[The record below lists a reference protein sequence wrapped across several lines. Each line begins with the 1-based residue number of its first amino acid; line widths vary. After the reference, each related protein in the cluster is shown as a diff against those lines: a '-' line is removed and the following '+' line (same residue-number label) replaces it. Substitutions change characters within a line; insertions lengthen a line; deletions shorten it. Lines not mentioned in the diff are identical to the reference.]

1 MKRRPLIEKLK
12 EYNEAY
18 IPMHMPGHK
27 RNTELS
33 PRSSYLKDLSAH
45 LDITEV
51 QGFDDLHSPEGILL
65 ESMREA
71 AEFWGSETS
80 RYLVNGSTCGI
91 LSVVYALT
99 EPGDKILVA
108 RNCHKSVYHAVE
120 IRDLHPV
127 FILPEEDEETGILL
141 DIRPDQVKSKLIE
154 HGDIKLVV
162 ITSPTYEG
170 VISDI
175 QKICMQ
181 AHEQG
186 IPVLVDEAHGA
197 HLGHFDIFPESAVRL
212 GADVVIQSMHKTLP
226 SLTQTAIL
234 HINGKLIDHEKICRA
249 ISMFETSS
257 PSYLLIAS
265 MDSCMRLLKEEG
277 KILLKEWRSDLDSVR
292 RGMEELRYLKLFG
305 HKRKNFFDYDVSK
318 IVIYTGDTSMTGKE
332 LAELLRRKYRIET
345 EMSSTDYCTAMTGLG
360 DRMEDL
366 KQLGRALREIDRE
379 LERFSP
385 GGGRSTKT
393 KYLLPKQCVD
403 IGRALSSPD
412 EIVGHSEA
420 EGRICSEY
428 VWAYPPG
435 IPLLAPGEFITSEIL
450 ALFKSYAEQG
460 IELRWGKKHSS
471 KEVCVLL
478 P

>member
-1 MKRRPLIEKLK
+1 MRRESLIEKLK
-12 EYNEAY
+12 EYNETY

-33 PRSSYLKDLSAH
+33 PGSSYLKDLSAH

-51 QGFDDLHSPEGILL
+51 EGFDDLHSPEGILL

-91 LSVVYALT
+91 LSAIYALT
-99 EPGDKILVA
+99 DPGDKILLA

-120 IRDLHPV
+120 IRGLRPV

-141 DIRPDQVKSKLIE
+141 DIRSDEVERRLRE
-154 HGDIKLVV
+154 HGDIRLVV

-175 QKICMQ
+175 REICMK
-181 AHEQG
+181 AHGQG
-186 IPVLVDEAHGA
+186 VPVLVDEAHGA
-197 HLGHFDIFPESAVRL
+197 HLGHFGIFPKSAVGL

-234 HINGKLIDHEKICRA
+234 HINGKLVDHEEICRA

-277 KILLKEWRSDLDSVR
+277 RTLLEGWKVDLESFR
-292 RGMEELRYLKLFG
+292 REMEELRHLKLFD
-305 HKRKNFFDYDVSK
+305 HRREDFFDYDVSK
-318 IVIYTGDTSMTGKE
+318 IVIYTGAAFMTGKE
-332 LAELLRRKYRIET
+332 LAELLRREYRIET
-345 EMSSTDYCTAMTGLG
+345 EMSSTDYCIAMTGLG
-360 DRMEDL
+360 DKAENL
-366 KQLGRALREIDRE
+366 KHLSRALREIDRE
-379 LERFSP
+379 LERFSTE
-385 GGGRSTKT
+385 GRRTIKT

-403 IGRALSSPD
+403 IGRALSSLD
-412 EIVGHSEA
+412 EIVEHSEA

-428 VWAYPPG
+428 IWAYPPG
-435 IPLLAPGEFITSEIL
+435 IPLLAPGELITGEIL
-450 ALFKSYAEQG
+450 ALFASYADQG
-460 IELRWGKKHSS
+460 IELRWGKKHSN
-471 KEVCVLL
+471 KQVCVLL

>member
-12 EYNEAY
+12 EYNETY

-27 RNTELS
+27 RNMELS
-33 PRSSYLKDLSAH
+33 SESSYLKDLSAH

-65 ESMREA
+65 ESMKEA

-91 LSVVYALT
+91 LSSIYALT

-108 RNCHKSVYHAVE
+108 RNCHKSVYHAME
-120 IRDLHPV
+120 IRRLRPV

-175 QKICMQ
+175 RKICMR

-197 HLGHFDIFPESAVRL
+197 HLGHFGVFPKGAIES

-234 HINGKLIDHEKICRA
+234 HINGKLIDRVEICRA

-265 MDSCMRLLKEEG
+265 MDSCMKLLKEEG
-277 KILLKEWRSDLDSVR
+277 KALLKEWKSDLDSVR
-292 RGMEELRYLKLFG
+292 RGMEEFRHLKLFRHRG
-305 HKRKNFFDYDVSK
+305 KNFFDYDVSK
-318 IVIYTGDTSMTGKE
+318 IVIYTGDTSMTGSE

-345 EMSSTDYCTAMTGLG
+345 EMSSTDYCIAMTGLG
-360 DRMEDL
+360 DKAENM
-366 KQLGRALREIDRE
+366 KQLGRALRDIDGE
-379 LERFSP
+379 LERCSNE
-385 GGGRSTKT
+385 GRRSTKT
-393 KYLLPKQCVD
+393 KYLLPKQCTD
-403 IGRALSSPD
+403 LGRAISSPG
-412 EIVGHSEA
+412 ELIHHFEA
-420 EGRICSEY
+420 EGRICGEY
-428 VWAYPPG
+428 IWAYPPG
-435 IPLLAPGEFITSEIL
+435 IPLLAPGELITSDIL
-450 ALFKSYAEQG
+450 ALFDYYTRQG
-460 IELRWGKKHSS
+460 IQLRWGKKHSH
-471 KEVCVLL
+471 KNIFVLL